1 MTQLHPQSHLQP
13 KHSLET
19 IHFSDLKKSEKS
31 KKTGTMS
38 NLNLEAPEMEIKDKE
53 VIKKCKKW
61 EENVEFFQLQIS
73 QRMKRCIFRK
83 FGI

>member
-1 MTQLHPQSHLQP
+1 MTQLHPQSHLQL

-38 NLNLEAPEMEIKDKE
+38 NLDLEAPVMEIKDKE
-53 VIKKCKKW
+53 VVKKFK
-61 EENVEFFQLQIS
+61 IS
-73 QRMKRCIFRK
+73 GKETLFLYSSRPSYIL
-83 FGI
+83 